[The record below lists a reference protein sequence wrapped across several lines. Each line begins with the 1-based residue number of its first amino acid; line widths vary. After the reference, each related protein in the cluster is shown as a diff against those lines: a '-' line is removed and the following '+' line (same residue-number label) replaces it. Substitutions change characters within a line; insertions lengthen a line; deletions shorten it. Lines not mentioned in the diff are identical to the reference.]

1 VEVGVESP
9 GLKIKI
15 LGTAEAF
22 RVTVP
27 FLGEQLPVSV
37 ATQASDN
44 VIAAAQATRTM
55 AADSDHH
62 KIAEHALAMLKVL
75 YRREGPC
82 AVVES
87 AKHMVVAAA
96 AVISQELGPAEARR
110 FLHVVGDTQGEP
122 VH

>member
-1 VEVGVESP
+1 M
-9 GLKIKI
+9 
-15 LGTAEAF
+15 
-22 RVTVP
+22 
-27 FLGEQLPVSV
+27 PVSV
-37 ATQASDN
+37 ATQASDK
-44 VIAAAQATRTM
+44 VVDAAQATRTM

-96 AVISQELGPAEARR
+96 AVISQELGPAEAKR

>member
-1 VEVGVESP
+1 MQS
-9 GLKIKI
+9 K
-15 LGTAEAF
+15 
-22 RVTVP
+22 
-27 FLGEQLPVSV
+27 
-37 ATQASDN
+37 
-44 VIAAAQATRTM
+44 ATRLDFLFRDPVNFFLQHFPGETD
-55 AADSDHH
+55 ALQ
-62 KIAEHALAMLKVL
+62 HALAMLKVL

-96 AVISQELGPAEARR
+96 AVISQELGPAEAKR

>member
-1 VEVGVESP
+1 
-9 GLKIKI
+9 
-15 LGTAEAF
+15 
-22 RVTVP
+22 
-27 FLGEQLPVSV
+27 
-37 ATQASDN
+37 
-44 VIAAAQATRTM
+44 M

-75 YRREGPC
+75 YLHEGPF

-96 AVISQELGPAEARR
+96 AVISQELGPAEAKR
-110 FLHVVGDTQGEP
+110 FLHVIGDTQGQEP